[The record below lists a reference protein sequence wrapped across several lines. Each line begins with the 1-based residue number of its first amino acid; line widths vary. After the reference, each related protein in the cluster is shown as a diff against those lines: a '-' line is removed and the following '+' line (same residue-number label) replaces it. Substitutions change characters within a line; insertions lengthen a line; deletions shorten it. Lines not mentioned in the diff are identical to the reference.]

1 MARFLLLLRKHG
13 LRALVVTPG
22 FCIALGMP
30 TDHSPVLGTVTAL
43 LFPLFS
49 SLFREDLVGIMQEHG
64 TLPNVSPEQ
73 MVK

>member
-1 MARFLLLLRKHG
+1 MLLRKHA
-13 LRALVVTPG
+13 LCALVVTPG

-30 TDHSPVLGTVTAL
+30 TGHSPVLGPVIAL

-49 SLFREDLVGIMQEHG
+49 SLFCEDLVGIVQEHS
-64 TLPNVSPEQ
+64 TLPSVSPEQ